1 MKKAMEI
8 RDTITVPFEGY
19 ELGTSQMKTSHI
31 PHMLGDSLDCILKL
45 KA

>member
-1 MKKAMEI
+1 MET

-19 ELGTSQMKTSHI
+19 ELGTSQTKTSHI
-31 PHMLGDSLDCILKL
+31 MDMLGDFLDCILKL